1 MSLRVGIIGCG
12 GVAKLHI
19 AGYQEN
25 QVEITGLVDVNQAA
39 VKAAAKDIPGVKC
52 FCEHEALLDSGLV
65 DAVSICTPPVAH
77 EDAAVSALRRN
88 IPILCE
94 KPLAHSVDSAK
105 RIVAAAEESGT
116 VLMTAF
122 RHRFLPAIQ
131 TVRRVISQGEIGQV
145 VLFQN
150 VFCGP
155 AFQMKDTWFSRKA
168 VAGGGTLMDT
178 SIHSVD
184 IFRYLIGEVIEQ
196 KALTH
201 RHLEGTDVEDA
212 SIITLKAESGAIGSL
227 MASWVA
233 GDGMAFIDIVGQEG
247 RVVYDYAQADEV
259 RLKRGGETQWK
270 VIGVEASNG
279 FAEEISHFLAAL
291 RQELPLSCT
300 GEDGLRALEIIQSTY
315 RVGRSQ
321 EI

>member
-1 MSLRVGIIGCG
+1 MSLRVGIVGCG

-25 QVEITGLVDVNQAA
+25 QVHITGLVDVNQAA
-39 VKAAAKDIPGVKC
+39 VEAAAQDIPGAKVFSDHKT
-52 FCEHEALLDSGLV
+52 LLASGLV
-65 DAVSICTPPVAH
+65 DAISVCTPPVAH
-77 EDAAVSALRRN
+77 EEPAVSALERN
-88 IPILCE
+88 IHVLCE

-105 RIVAAAEESGT
+105 RVIAAARESDAL
-116 VLMTAF
+116 LMTAF

-131 TVRRVISQGEIGQV
+131 AVRRVISQGEIGPV

-184 IFRYLIGEVIEQ
+184 IFRYLFGKVVEQ
-196 KALTH
+196 KAVTH
-201 RHLEGTDVEDA
+201 QHLEGTDVEDT
-212 SIITLKAESGAIGSL
+212 SIITLKAESGVVGSL

-233 GDGMAFIDIVGQEG
+233 GEGLAFIDTVGQGG
-247 RVVYDYAQADEV
+247 RVVYDYAKPDEV
-259 RLKRGGETQWK
+259 RVRRRGETEWE

-279 FAEEISHFLAAL
+279 FAEEISHFLAAI
-291 RQELPLSCT
+291 RQEVPLSCT
-300 GEDGLRALEIIQSTY
+300 GGDGLRALEIVQSTY
-315 RVGRSQ
+315 RAGR
-321 EI
+321 